1 MANTFSAS
9 DFALESDLI
18 LKECSQAFSQE
29 TIDYVLKEK
38 ILLIKS
44 ELIQLRNS
52 LILAKEKTN
61 RNNLT
66 ANMKIAYLTIM
77 KFRTLLL
84 GESSTIN
91 YRLYIRGS
99 SLDKVRVIDIPESKI
114 MSLVER
120 SGDSLRLRRTFG
132 EIDAIYNNTE
142 VQALFDQHFKNIS
155 NSFKHISGNNY
166 VVPFSNVRD
175 IISTRVGQSNLYWQD
190 QDGPRGKSA
199 YTPKFFN
206 RGWIYQAFDATI
218 NDLYKDQ
225 SEEISIS
232 QFRYA
237 YFTKHLAYD
246 NVIGFKGGDVGLNQI
261 KSNMANLIN
270 ITSLI
275 NYLEIIDNIL
285 NPINFQNSLQL
296 SEYIKSKF
304 TTQENLSVDIANY
317 TDQIADKLFQT
328 LNLTK

>member
-1 MANTFSAS
+1 MANNFSAS

-61 RNNLT
+61 RSNLT

-91 YRLYIRGS
+91 YRLYVRGS
-99 SLDKVRVIDIPESKI
+99 SLDKVRVIDLPESKI

-120 SGDSLRLRRTFG
+120 SGDSLRLRRAFG

-155 NSFKHISGNNY
+155 NSFKYISGNNY

-199 YTPKFFN
+199 YTPKFF
-206 RGWIYQAFDATI
+206 T
-218 NDLYKDQ
+218 L
-225 SEEISIS
+225 
-232 QFRYA
+232 
-237 YFTKHLAYD
+237 
-246 NVIGFKGGDVGLNQI
+246 
-261 KSNMANLIN
+261 SNL
-270 ITSLI
+270 
-275 NYLEIIDNIL
+275 
-285 NPINFQNSLQL
+285 
-296 SEYIKSKF
+296 KSKI
-304 TTQENLSVDIANY
+304 TYQQSNLHSQQYQLISFPK
-317 TDQIADKLFQT
+317 Q
-328 LNLTK
+328 